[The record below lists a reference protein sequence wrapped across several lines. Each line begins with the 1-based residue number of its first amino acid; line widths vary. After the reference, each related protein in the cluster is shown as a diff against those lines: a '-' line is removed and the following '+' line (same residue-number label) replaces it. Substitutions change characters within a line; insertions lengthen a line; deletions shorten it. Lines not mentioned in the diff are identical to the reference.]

1 VIAKNVYDKLKVI
14 LTIVMVMTSYTLF
27 GTDLTG
33 GSSTEEVMNRMSL
46 EEKVGQLI
54 WLGVTDQTRDLQGLI
69 DKFHPAGISIYS
81 SNPSNIKKWSEICRK
96 YNGESPVVV
105 DADVSYIDNITIFPK
120 YSTLQNISDENL
132 IQQYHAATREQ
143 MHNLGIDRSD
153 HYGIDLNVE
162 LTKITGHS
170 EILKKALFESD
181 GIIISGDPSY
191 WFGQIY
197 KMVRTGEIP
206 RSFFEAKVEK
216 VLQCKNEFEV
226 ADPNFADNPDY
237 LLPYQ
242 LNRGEDVTLAEK
254 LFLNSFIQL
263 KDLESNIPI
272 SELDN
277 KNFRHISINLDNTHT
292 FGEYINLYYPV
303 KTLWFNS
310 AENIDINETEASD
323 KILLELSGVITP
335 RDLEILLKLDAEV
348 DIVVTYFGEENE
360 VSKLYSLSSLLWHPE
375 NNEITR
381 SMAPQI
387 LFGGL
392 SLDPVS
398 KNPVRLGYTSPE
410 AAGLDSRT
418 LKQIDGVVQELINMR
433 AAPGCQVLVARK
445 GKIVYNKSFG
455 STFYDK
461 NIPVTSETL
470 YDLAS
475 ITKVLGTLPAIMY
488 LDQVDL
494 LDLDK
499 KASDYLPELR
509 GTNKEYVVIRDI
521 LTHQAGLYPYLPF
534 WRQTVNEDGPIPEL
548 YSQEQENEEWKL
560 VSNGLYSNESMQD
573 SLWKWTI
580 ESKMRRAPR
589 DGKEYDYKYSDLGFY
604 IMKELVERVSGM
616 KLDQFTNKYLYNP
629 MGLDH
634 LTFKPSPKFEMDKIA
649 PTEYDTYFRKDL
661 VHGTVHDQTAA
672 MFGGVAGHAGLFGNT
687 NDLAKIMQMFLWN
700 GRYGNDH
707 FYNEEIIKK
716 YSSKQN
722 EDNRRGLGWDKPDPQ
737 EEGNTSTY
745 ASFSSFGHTGFT
757 GTSIWADPEYE
768 LIYVF
773 LSNRVHPN
781 ANNNRLG
788 RKNFRIRIQ
797 EVVYRSMQEYEKSHS
812 F

>member
-1 VIAKNVYDKLKVI
+1 VITEKVYSNIKVI
-14 LTIVMVMTSYTLF
+14 MTTVMVMASYALF
-27 GTDLTG
+27 GADID
-33 GSSTEEVMNRMSL
+33 SDSFKEEMDRMSL

-54 WLGVTDQTRDLQGLI
+54 WIGVTDHTRDLQGLVN
-69 DKFHPAGISIYS
+69 KFHPAGISIQS
-81 SNPSNIKKWSEICRK
+81 SNPSNIKKWSDICRAYDGK
-96 YNGESPVVV
+96 SPILV
-105 DADVSYIDNITIFPK
+105 DADISSIDDLTLFPN
-120 YSTLQNISDENL
+120 YLTLQNISDENL
-132 IQQYHAATREQ
+132 IQQYHSATTEQ
-143 MHNLGIDRSD
+143 MHNLGIDRTK
-153 HYGIDLNVE
+153 HYGFDLNIK

-216 VLQCKNEFEV
+216 ILKCKNELEITL
-226 ADPNFADNPDY
+226 PNFFAGDQDY
-237 LLPYQ
+237 LLSYQ
-242 LNRGEDVTLAEK
+242 LNNGNDKNLAEK
-254 LFLNSFIQL
+254 LYQYSFVQL
-263 KDLESNIPI
+263 KDVKRNTPI
-272 SELDN
+272 KELN
-277 KNFRHISINLDNTHT
+277 GKNFRHISNNLDNNT
-292 FGEYINLYYPV
+292 FSEYINLYYPI
-303 KTLWFNS
+303 KTQRLS
-310 AENIDINETEASD
+310 SIRNININETKDFD
-323 KILLELSGVITP
+323 KILLELQGIITP
-335 RDLEILLKLDAEV
+335 QDLDILLKLDSEV
-348 DIVVTYFGEENE
+348 ELIITYFGDEYE
-360 VSKLYSLSSLLWHPE
+360 VNKLSSLSSVLWHPE

-381 SMAPQI
+381 SIAPQI

-392 SLDPVS
+392 SIDPVE
-398 KNPVRLGYTSPE
+398 KNPIRLGYTNPE

-418 LKQIDGVVQELINMR
+418 LHQIDGLVQELINIG

-461 NIPVTSETL
+461 DIPVNSETL

-548 YSQEQENEEWKL
+548 YSQEQESEDWEL

-580 ESKMRRAPR
+580 ESKMRVAPR
-589 DGKEYDYKYSDLGFY
+589 DGKGYDYKYSDLGFY
-604 IMKELVERVSGM
+604 IMKELVERVSGI
-616 KLDQFTNKYLYNP
+616 KLDQFTKKYLYNP
-629 MGLDH
+629 MGLHH

-661 VHGTVHDQTAA
+661 IHGTVHDQTAA

-700 GRYGNDH
+700 GKYGDEH
-707 FYNEEIIKK
+707 FFHEEIIQK

-722 EDNRRGLGWDKPDPQ
+722 ADNRRGLGWDKPDPQ

-788 RKNFRIRIQ
+788 RNNFRIRIQ
-797 EVVYRSMQEYEKSHS
+797 EVVYRSIQEYEKSHS

>member
-1 VIAKNVYDKLKVI
+1 MIAENVCDKVKVI
-14 LTIVMVMTSYTLF
+14 LTIVVVMCSYTLF
-27 GTDLTG
+27 GNVLTSG
-33 GSSTEEVMNRMSL
+33 TSTEEVMNRMSL
-46 EEKVGQLI
+46 EKKVGQLI
-54 WLGVTDQTRDLQGLI
+54 WLEVTDQTRDLQGLI
-69 DKFHPAGISIYS
+69 NKFHPAGISIYS
-81 SNPSNIKKWSEICRK
+81 SDPTNIKKWSEICKK
-96 YNGESPVVV
+96 YNGESPIVVN
-105 DADVSYIDNITIFPK
+105 ADVSYIDNITLFPK
-120 YSTLQNISDENL
+120 YSTLQHISDDNL
-132 IQQYHAATREQ
+132 IQQYHAAVREQ
-143 MHNLGIDRSD
+143 MHYLGIDRTE
-153 HYGIDLNVE
+153 HYGVDLN
-162 LTKITGHS
+162 LKLSKITGHS

-181 GIIISGDPSY
+181 GIVISGDPSY

-216 VLQCKNEFEV
+216 VLRCKNEFEV
-226 ADPNFADNPDY
+226 ADPYITDNPDY
-237 LLPYQ
+237 LLSYQ
-242 LNRGEDVTLAEK
+242 LNKGEDVILAEK
-254 LFLNSFIQL
+254 LFQHSFIQL
-263 KDLESNIPI
+263 KDVKGNIPI
-272 SELDN
+272 RELGN
-277 KNFRHISINLDNTHT
+277 KNFWHISINHDVDNT
-292 FGEYINLYYPV
+292 FGKYINLYYPV
-303 KTLWFNS
+303 NTLQYNS
-310 AENIDINETEASD
+310 VKNIDIIETEDLD
-323 KILLELSGVITP
+323 KIFLELSGTISP
-335 RDLEILLKLDAEV
+335 QDLEVLYKLDDEFDLV
-348 DIVVTYFGEENE
+348 ITYFGDENE
-360 VSKLYSLSSLLWHPE
+360 VNKLYSLSSILWHPE

-392 SLDPVS
+392 SIDPGDKS
-398 KNPVRLGYTSPE
+398 PLRLGYTSPE

-418 LKQIDGVVQELINMR
+418 LHQIDGVVQELIHTR

-461 NIPVTSETL
+461 DIPVTSETL

-494 LDLDK
+494 LDINK

-509 GTNKEYVVIRDI
+509 GTNKESVVIRDI

-548 YSQEQENEEWKL
+548 YSQEQESEEWKL

-573 SLWKWTI
+573 SVWKWTI
-580 ESKMRRAPR
+580 ESKMRKGPE
-589 DGKEYDYKYSDLGFY
+589 DGQEYDYKYSDLGFY

-616 KLDQFTNKYLYNP
+616 KLDKFTNKYLYNP

-634 LTFKPSPKFEMDKIA
+634 LTFKPSQKFEMDKIA

-661 VHGTVHDQTAA
+661 IHGTVHDQTAA

-687 NDLAKIMQMFLWN
+687 NDLAKIMQMFLWD

-707 FYNEEIIKK
+707 FYKEEIIKE

-722 EDNRRGLGWDKPDPQ
+722 VDNRRGLGWDKPDPH

-757 GTSIWADPEYE
+757 GTSIWADPDYE

-788 RKNFRIRIQ
+788 RKNFRVRIQ
-797 EVVYRSMQEYEKSHS
+797 EVIYRSIQEYEKSHS